1 MQDRLVGSPCA
12 TLPAITAVFWATTSA
27 NGQFCPV
34 HPGTWSWQ
42 VKHVT
47 DSTTVGAR
55 SDKQKMSGMPLTG
68 EFLIVPLPPLPAPM
82 RRDMTDVG
90 DRDEEETEVDPA

>member
-1 MQDRLVGSPCA
+1 
-12 TLPAITAVFWATTSA
+12 
-27 NGQFCPV
+27 
-34 HPGTWSWQ
+34 
-42 VKHVT
+42 
-47 DSTTVGAR
+47 
-55 SDKQKMSGMPLTG
+55 MPLTG